1 MCVHLYIGVRRDAF
15 RIFTVENLMSDGS
28 FCVVFSSKMDD
39 AYHQLLEGY
48 LQTVPTTSAVPLLGA
63 FCSSVV
69 SAEPFVH
76 LRLTQLSDPGH
87 IWSIRIPSSV
97 VVAIIDQS
105 EAQNPICFQAKVDLL
120 A

>member
-1 MCVHLYIGVRRDAF
+1 
-15 RIFTVENLMSDGS
+15 MSDGS
-28 FCVVFSSKMDD
+28 FCVVFKSDMDV

-48 LQTVPTTSAVPLLGA
+48 LQEVPSTEPVPLLCA

-69 SAEPFVH
+69 AAEPFVQ
-76 LRLTQLSDPGH
+76 LRLTQASDPGH
-87 IWSIRIPSSV
+87 IMSVRIPSSL

-105 EAQNPICFQAKVDLL
+105 EAMNPIGFQAKVDLL

>member
-1 MCVHLYIGVRRDAF
+1 MS
-15 RIFTVENLMSDGS
+15 ESDGS
-28 FCVVFSSKMDD
+28 YCVVFSSKMDD

-48 LQTVPTTSAVPLLGA
+48 LQTVPSSSAVPLLCA

-69 SAEPFVH
+69 SVEPFIH
-76 LRLTQLSDPGH
+76 LRLTQLTDPGH
-87 IWSIRIPSSV
+87 IWSIRIPSSL

-105 EAQNPICFQAKVDLL
+105 EAKNPIFFQAKVDLL